1 METKTLFNERRSVNF
16 FDKSKTI
23 EDKTLKAI
31 IDLAVLAPSGF
42 NLQPWR
48 IIAVKSDES
57 KQKLF
62 ENANKQDKILKAS
75 HTLIMIGNKEGAS
88 TTNPV
93 WAEMLQSVGG
103 NKEMVTGAQQAAA
116 FLYGSSDERKTK
128 FAESNVGLLAMS
140 LMLAAK
146 EYGVDSHPMSG
157 IDFDGIHKA
166 FGLKENETVVMLIS
180 LGYYDAS
187 QALYPRRHRLQFEQ
201 ITTIV

>member
-1 METKTLFNERRSVNF
+1 
-16 FDKSKTI
+16 
-23 EDKTLKAI
+23 
-31 IDLAVLAPSGF
+31 
-42 NLQPWR
+42 
-48 IIAVKSDES
+48 
-57 KQKLF
+57 
-62 ENANKQDKILKAS
+62 
-75 HTLIMIGNKEGAS
+75 
-88 TTNPV
+88 
-93 WAEMLQSVGG
+93 MLQSVGG